1 MIMIKVF
8 LVKGKYMMQYTCM
21 YIYNNF
27 SISYISQVI
36 YLIYI
41 IYDIYIICNI
51 YKNEVRLWDADERKK
66 QWNKWKR
73 DKTNIKWQIKMII

>member
-8 LVKGKYMMQYTCM
+8 QVKGKYMMQYTCM

-41 IYDIYIICNI
+41 IHDMILYIIYIRMKWD
-51 YKNEVRLWDADERKK
+51 YEMQMKEKNNEINEREIKLISNDK
-66 QWNKWKR
+66 LKW
-73 DKTNIKWQIKMII
+73 